1 MKRKRIT
8 VSVISE
14 ITTDQRVIRICA
26 TLREMGFD
34 VFLIGRAFGNSL
46 PLGTYTFHARR
57 MRCYFRKGVL
67 QYAEFNLRL
76 FFRLLFCKTD
86 YLLAN
91 DLDTLAPNYIVSK
104 WRKKF
109 LFYDTHEYFTGVPEL
124 AGSPAKKR
132 FWKRLEDAIF
142 PRLKVVYTVSDAVK
156 SKYQAAYGI
165 PISVVRNL
173 PVPPPPSSMARPAAW
188 AGKRVL
194 LMQGIG
200 INHGRGGL
208 ESLEMMRYLPEDYY
222 LVYIGGGLLW
232 EQIREKRREW
242 ALEHCVEMIDKLPPD
257 QLKHYTPHADLGL
270 SLDGFT
276 DENFLVSLPNKLF
289 DYILAGIPVAATPLP
304 EVKKIIE
311 QYGVGFCLNNRTP
324 KEMAAEIA
332 RFLDDAENLQ
342 KVKANVLKAQKEL
355 NWNQEKQVL
364 IKIYEPYL

>member
-14 ITTDQRVIRICA
+14 VTTDQRVIRICT
-26 TLREMGFD
+26 TLQEMGFE
-34 VFLIGRAFGNSL
+34 VCLVGRSFKNSL
-46 PLGTYTFHARR
+46 PLGSYAFHAQR

-76 FFRLLFCKTD
+76 FFKLWFCKTD

-91 DLDTLAPNYIVSK
+91 DLDTLGPNYVISK

-124 AGSPAKKR
+124 ADSPAKKR
-132 FWKRLEDAIF
+132 IWKGLEDALF
-142 PRLKVVYTVSDAVK
+142 PRLPVIYTVSDAVK
-156 SKYQAAYGI
+156 AKYQAAYKV

-173 PVPPPPSSMARPAAW
+173 PVPPAPSTITRPAAW
-188 AGKRVL
+188 TGKRVL
-194 LMQGIG
+194 LMQGMG

-208 ESLEMMRYLPEDYY
+208 ESLEMMRYLPEQYY

-232 EQIREKRREW
+232 EQIRQKRTEW
-242 ALEHCVEMIDKLPPD
+242 MLENRVEMIHKLPPD
-257 QLKHYTPHADLGL
+257 QLKNYTPHADLGL

-289 DYILAGIPVAATPLP
+289 DYILAGVPVAATPLP
-304 EVKKIIE
+304 EVKRIIE

-324 KEMAAEIA
+324 REMAAEIM
-332 RFLDDAENLQ
+332 RFLDDAENLER
-342 KVKANVLKAQKEL
+342 VKLNILEAQKEL
-355 NWNQEKQVL
+355 NWNQEKRVL

>member
-1 MKRKRIT
+1 MDKRRIT

-14 ITTDQRVIRICA
+14 ITTDQRVIRICT
-26 TLREMGFD
+26 TLQEMGFD

-46 PLGTYTFHARR
+46 PLEPYSFHATR
-57 MRCYFRKGVL
+57 MRCYFKKGIA

-76 FFRLLFCKTD
+76 FLRLLFCKTD

-91 DLDTLAPNYIVSK
+91 DLDTLAPNYLISK

-124 AGSPAKKR
+124 AASPAKKR
-132 FWKRLEDAIF
+132 FWKRIEDFIF
-142 PRLKVVYTVSDAVK
+142 PRLPVVYTVSEAVK
-156 SKYQAAYGI
+156 AKYQEAYGT

-173 PVPPPPSSMARPAAW
+173 PVPPPPSAIQRPLSW
-188 AGKRVL
+188 TGKKVL
-194 LMQGIG
+194 LMQGMG
-200 INHGRGGL
+200 INQGRGGPEL
-208 ESLEMMRYLPEDYY
+208 LEMMCHLPADYH

-232 EQIREKRREW
+232 EQLKQKRGEW
-242 ALEHCVEMIDKLPPD
+242 DLEDRVEMIHRLPPGE
-257 QLKHYTPHADLGL
+257 LKNYTPHADLGF

-304 EVKKIIE
+304 EVKKVIE
-311 QYGVGFCLNNRTP
+311 QYGAGFCLNSRIP
-324 KEMAAEIA
+324 KEMAAEVAGFLSDPERVRKA
-332 RFLDDAENLQ
+332 RENA
-342 KVKANVLKAQKEL
+342 VTAGKEL
-355 NWNQEKQVL
+355 NWNREQEVL

>member
-14 ITTDQRVIRICA
+14 ITTDQRVIRICT
-26 TLREMGFD
+26 TLEAMGFD

-46 PLGTYTFHARR
+46 SLGTYPFQARR
-57 MRCYFRKGVL
+57 MRCYFRKGVW

-91 DLDTLAPNYIVSK
+91 DLDTLAPNYIISK

-124 AGSPAKKR
+124 ADSPAKKQI
-132 FWKRLEDAIF
+132 WKRLEDAIF
-142 PRLKVVYTVSDAVK
+142 PRLPVVYTVSDAVK
-156 SKYQAAYGI
+156 AKYQALYGT

-173 PVPPPPSSMARPAAW
+173 PVPPPPSAIPRPAAW
-188 AGKRVL
+188 TGKRVL
-194 LMQGIG
+194 LMQGMG
-200 INHGRGGL
+200 INHGRGGM

-232 EQIREKRREW
+232 EQIRQKRTEW
-242 ALEHCVEMIDKLPPD
+242 NLENRVEMIYKLPPD
-257 QLKHYTPHADLGL
+257 QLKNYTPHAELGL

-304 EVKKIIE
+304 EVKRIIE

-324 KEMAAEIA
+324 REMAAEIA
-332 RFLDDAENLQ
+332 GFLDDAESIR
-342 KVKANVLKAQKEL
+342 KVRINVLNAQKEL
-355 NWNQEKQVL
+355 NWNQEKRVL